1 MQDMDAIL
9 DVAALD
15 EEIVP
20 AGAMVE
26 TKQDAVHYITVLV
39 LGLTPPA

>member
-1 MQDMDAIL
+1 MKDMNSDL
-9 DVAALD
+9 QVTDLD

-39 LGLTPPA
+39 LGWYPG

>member
-1 MQDMDAIL
+1 MQDSKATL

-15 EEIVP
+15 EEVVP

-39 LGLTPPA
+39 LGWFPG